1 MSVFRNLLMLSVI
14 QPEPPTPIEEEILL
28 AKEGVKLLASKADD
42 ISYINIPQVLENTL
56 DNSDL

>member
-1 MSVFRNLLMLSVI
+1 MLSVI